1 MVKEIE
7 RYGIPIVH
15 MATIST
21 ISQSVG
27 ANRIVPTVAIPYPTG
42 NPELSEQNELAIRHD
57 LVEAAVELLG
67 TEITGSCESAHHFRR
82 IFPFI

>member
-15 MATIST
+15 MATITT

-27 ANRIVPTVAIPYPTG
+27 ANRIVPTVAIPYPVG
-42 NPELSEQNELAIRHD
+42 NPELKSREDGLREE
-57 LVEAAVELLG
+57 LVERAIKALETKVDKPTTFKVLENG
-67 TEITGSCESAHHFRR
+67 V
-82 IFPFI
+82 

>member
-15 MATIST
+15 MATITT

-27 ANRIVPTVAIPYPTG
+27 ANRVVPTVAIPYPPG
-42 NPELSEQNELAIRHD
+42 NPNLPLEDEYKLRYS
-57 LVEAAVELLG
+57 LVERAVNALA
-67 TEITGSCESAHHFRR
+67 TEVDGPTQFEG
-82 IFPFI
+82 

>member
-15 MATIST
+15 MATITT

-27 ANRIVPTVAIPYPTG
+27 ANRIVPTVAIPYPVG
-42 NPELSEQNELAIRHD
+42 NPELGAREEGLREELVNR
-57 LVEAAVELLG
+57 AVKALK
-67 TEITGSCESAHHFRR
+67 TKVDKPT
-82 IFPFI
+82 IFKS

>member
-15 MATIST
+15 MATITT

-27 ANRIVPTVAIPYPTG
+27 ANRIVPTVAIPYPVG
-42 NPELSEQNELAIRHD
+42 NTELKSREDGLREE
-57 LVEAAVELLG
+57 LVE
-67 TEITGSCESAHHFRR
+67 SAIKALETKVDKPT
-82 IFPFI
+82 IFKS

>member
-15 MATIST
+15 MATITT

-27 ANRIVPTVAIPYPTG
+27 ANRIVPTVAIPYPVG
-42 NPELSEQNELAIRHD
+42 NPALTREEENEMRYNLVKKAIDSLASE
-57 LVEAAVELLG
+57 V
-67 TEITGSCESAHHFRR
+67 TGPTLFE
-82 IFPFI
+82 

>member
-15 MATIST
+15 MATITT

-27 ANRIVPTVAIPYPTG
+27 ANRIVPTVAIPYPVG
-42 NPELSEQNELAIRHD
+42 NPELATEKEKHLRD
-57 LVEAAVELLG
+57 ELVERAIKALG
-67 TEITGSCESAHHFRR
+67 TEIEEST
-82 IFPFI
+82 IFKA